1 MMRSVP
7 WVAGMLRADV
17 EGHPLGLELDVQPRA
32 SAAWLA
38 M

>member
-7 WVAGMLRADV
+7 WVAGCWGPMLRV
-17 EGHPLGLELDVQPRA
+17 MPSVSSSTFTRA
-32 SAAWLA
+32 SAAWEA